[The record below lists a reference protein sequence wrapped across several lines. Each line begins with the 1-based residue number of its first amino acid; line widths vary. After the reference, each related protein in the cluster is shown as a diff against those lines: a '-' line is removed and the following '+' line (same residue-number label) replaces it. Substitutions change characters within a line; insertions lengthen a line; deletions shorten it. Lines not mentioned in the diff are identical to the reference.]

1 MQNVSGTVKLV
12 PAERQALKS
21 GFSKTAGGIA
31 MILSRPASRP
41 RLLTRI
47 LGVGIQVIVV
57 ALAGF
62 ALANGAE
69 LGPIDPHAGFSID
82 NLSRQSTL
90 VSTMYLI
97 GDPILLAN
105 AQKGDESTAG
115 MYGYKPKSPKR
126 AFAQSLL
133 IPGWGQWY
141 NGSRIKPFVFLGV
154 EAIGWLGV
162 SHFHSQG
169 IKKQDQYQNFADD
182 LTSGW
187 NYTSYQQGLLA
198 VYGVS
203 SDTIP
208 YKNPLWGDSCLT
220 HDCGGI
226 SPTIVFSHHIPTDA
240 NGNPIKTQTYYEN
253 VGKYDQF
260 AFGWRDF
267 KNGEPITNPTDTIGV
282 DFKTPNRN
290 SYLHQRADANREFN
304 RASTALILT
313 ISNHLIS
320 AFEAALGA
328 SHRNKSIDQ
337 FGTISA
343 HMRLAQSQIDGT
355 LSPKFYLGYRF

>member
-1 MQNVSGTVKLV
+1 
-12 PAERQALKS
+12 
-21 GFSKTAGGIA
+21 

-47 LGVGIQVIVV
+47 SGVGIQVIVII
-57 ALAGF
+57 LAGF

-69 LGPIDPHAGFSID
+69 VGPIDPHAGISID

-97 GDPILLAN
+97 GDQTLLAN
-105 AQKGDESTAG
+105 AQKGDDSTAG
-115 MYGYKPKSPKR
+115 MYGYEPKSPKR
-126 AFAQSLL
+126 AFVQSLL

-141 NGSRIKPFVFLGV
+141 NGSRIKPFVFLGI

-169 IKKQDQYQNFADD
+169 MKKQDQYQNFADD
-182 LTSGW
+182 LTDGW
-187 NYTSYQQGLLA
+187 NYDNYKQGLLV

-203 SDTIP
+203 SDTLP
-208 YKNPLWGDSCLT
+208 YKNPLWDST
-220 HDCGGI
+220 CGC
-226 SPTIVFSHHIPTDA
+226 PQEIVFSHHIPTDA
-240 NGNPIKTQTYYEN
+240 NHNPIKTQTYYEN

-260 AFGWRDF
+260 AFGWHDF
-267 KNGEPITNPTDTIGV
+267 PGSGDLQGPSDTIGV
-282 DFKTPNRN
+282 NFKTPNRD
-290 SYLHQRADANREFN
+290 SYLHQRADANREFSH
-304 RASTALILT
+304 ASTALILT
-313 ISNHLIS
+313 IGNHLIS

-343 HMRLAQSQIDGT
+343 HMRLARSQIDGT
-355 LSPKFYLGYRF
+355 LSPKFYLGYQF